1 MKVFIFITFFALNI
15 TSTFAQNQ
23 RRDVY
28 RVYQVDSDSN
38 LEILN
43 SRVENLEDIKAPH
56 KSLNRSFRD
65 KIINKYLGEKA
76 SDFDELD
83 KDLFIKRLIYYSQEQ
98 FVLKYSELL
107 KQEDYF
113 KIKDELEDL
122 KE

>member
-38 LEILN
+38 LDILN
-43 SRVENLEDIKAPH
+43 SRVENLEDIEASH
-56 KSLNRSFRD
+56 KTLDRSFRD

-98 FVLKYSELL
+98 FFLKYPVLL